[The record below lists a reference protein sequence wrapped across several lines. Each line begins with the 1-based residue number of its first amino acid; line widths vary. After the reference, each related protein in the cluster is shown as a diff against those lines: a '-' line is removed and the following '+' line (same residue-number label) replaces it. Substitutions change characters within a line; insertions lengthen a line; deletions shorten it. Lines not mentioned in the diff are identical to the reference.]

1 MNRFYSHRSAADPKC
16 PSTPRRALTLPEVL
30 VVLGVVS
37 LLIVIVVILLRA
49 GRDRRSLPRRSVCA
63 ANLSG
68 IGKGLY
74 SYAAENKDMFP
85 IARHAP
91 AEADEVGRVRY
102 APGMIGTH
110 RGVAGDPKSGET
122 TEEDTEM
129 STTRNLWVLVRDFGA
144 SPRSFI
150 CPSANDEPNTED
162 NPGDFRDFRAYKEVS
177 YGYQVPYGKYGRPW
191 SECDQRM
198 PLAADKGP
206 YGAALEAGR
215 PNPGPPRLTASASV
229 DDWMPWNS
237 PNHGGEGQVVL
248 FADSHVEFLPKPIV
262 GVKNDNIYTRWSTA
276 DGGGDASDLPRVQG
290 TPPTGLETPW
300 SDTDS
305 LIYP

>member
-30 VVLGVVS
+30 VVLGVVI
-37 LLIVIVVILLRA
+37 LLAVIVVILLRT
-49 GRDRRSLPRRSVCA
+49 DRRPRNPGTWCA

-68 IGKGLY
+68 MGKGFY
-74 SYAAENKDMFP
+74 TYATENSDEWP
-85 IARHAP
+85 IAAHAP
-91 AEADEVGRVRY
+91 AEADEVGRVKY

-110 RGVAGDPKSGET
+110 RGDGRDPKSGET
-122 TEEDTEM
+122 TEKDTEM
-129 STTRNLWVLVRDFGA
+129 STTRNLWCLVRTGGT

-150 CPSANDEPNTED
+150 CPSANDQPNNED
-162 NPGDFRDFRAYKEVS
+162 NPADYWDFRSWQEVS
-177 YGYQVPYGKYGRPW
+177 YGYQVPYGKHGRPTT
-191 SECDQRM
+191 ECDPRM
-198 PLAADKGP
+198 ALAADKGP

-215 PNPGPPRLTASASV
+215 PSPGPPNLTANASP

-237 PNHGGEGQVVL
+237 PNHGGEGQMVL
-248 FADSHVEFLPKPIV
+248 FADSHAEWLPKPTV
-262 GVKNDNIYTRWSTA
+262 GVKNDNIYTRWSAA